1 MVTLTRFQCDG
12 ELAGPRA
19 RTQWAPAL
27 VVVEFCFPLTNARF
41 GDFKDVSTSLPC
53 VFVVLASW
61 SPLQTRTARLRGLP
75 SNEIDPNFDLPGRK
89 IVPKKGV

>member
-1 MVTLTRFQCDG
+1 MGSLRVH
-12 ELAGPRA
+12 
-19 RTQWAPAL
+19 AL
-27 VVVEFCFPLTNARF
+27 EHNGHPPFFVVEFCFPLTNARF

-75 SNEIDPNFDLPGRK
+75 SNEIDPNFDLPLEKLFPRK
-89 IVPKKGV
+89 AFDNLHLVVII